1 MSEEK
6 ASGIPKIS
14 RPANDAL
21 LRAGYTSLEQL
32 AGVPAADLLQ
42 LHGFGPRGI
51 RILQAALE
59 ERGLTLT

>member
-1 MSEEK
+1 M
-6 ASGIPKIS
+6 PKIS

-21 LRAGYTSLEQL
+21 LRAGYTSLGQL

-42 LHGFGPRGI
+42 LHGLGPRGI